1 MLWGASGARDFG
13 CEVIKAMVQREDS
26 GMDQSSSTGC
36 GSVWWNWRDILKVEM
51 TEFGDRLAMKCE
63 NKIKAWH
70 SKNRRDRQQKEGFG
84 DKGFAPFRV

>member
-1 MLWGASGARDFG
+1 
-13 CEVIKAMVQREDS
+13 
-26 GMDQSSSTGC
+26 
-36 GSVWWNWRDILKVEM
+36 M

-70 SKNRRDRQQKEGFG
+70 SKNRWDRQQKEGFG